1 MEKYNRNH
9 ILTVIDD
16 FISSLIKS
24 IIPLFVLFAGKLRE
38 KESSS
43 WSNIIAGAVF
53 MAIILFLAVASFLKW
68 YKNAHNISDI
78 LDIFIC
84 VIHYGNLY

>member
-24 IIPLFVLFAGKLRE
+24 IIPLFVLFVGKLRE

-43 WSNIIAGAVF
+43 WS
-53 MAIILFLAVASFLKW
+53 
-68 YKNAHNISDI
+68 DI
-78 LDIFIC
+78 PGSGFFFEMVQEC
-84 VIHYGNLY
+84 T